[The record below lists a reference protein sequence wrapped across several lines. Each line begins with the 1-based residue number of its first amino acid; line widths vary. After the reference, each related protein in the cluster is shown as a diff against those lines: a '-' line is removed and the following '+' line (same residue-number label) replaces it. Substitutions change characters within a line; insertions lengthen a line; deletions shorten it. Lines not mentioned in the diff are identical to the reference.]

1 MFAGTVLSRLIVSR
15 GVVVL
20 GNSRRKSGPPS
31 GLDKAKGPAGAAD
44 PSLFHVHRAPSIS
57 PGEAE
62 FYALTNTITQTEIGQ
77 VGGENRRWRWE
88 SAVRVHH

>member
-1 MFAGTVLSRLIVSR
+1 MVHSATVMWRV
-15 GVVVL
+15 
-20 GNSRRKSGPPS
+20 N
-31 GLDKAKGPAGAAD
+31 
-44 PSLFHVHRAPSIS
+44 VHRAPSIS